1 MGSEIGI
8 SDREKAGRAKIAQI
22 MAYGPHI
29 MAVEKLGYDS
39 QTELTTWANIRQV
52 CKANDWMM
60 LVTAHAFS
68 PHAMEGVKTI
78 TYEMAEQLRLLINV
92 PTVPTEMIG
101 ATKLWAGVAGV
112 RHRFPAGRCEWL
124 AHMRLAVAIASERDA
139 SRLPVPWYHQPPRGK
154 TPKLLHAKLG
164 TLMVVVPIHSNVKTL
179 DHIVSRLT
187 QWGGD
192 YAIW

>member
-1 MGSEIGI
+1 MPTVIESLVHLVPNQLAWCDYASLIQLMAAGGMQDPTI
-8 SDREKAGRAKIAQI
+8 GRAL
-22 MAYGPHI
+22 AY
-29 MAVEKLGYDS
+29 
-39 QTELTTWANIRQV
+39 LTRKGI
-52 CKANDWMM
+52 
-60 LVTAHAFS
+60 VTRVMVNLPPRDRIKPLA
-68 PHAMEGVKTI
+68 TI
-78 TYEMAEQLRLLINV
+78 SMGTGLDRSEMAEQLRLLINV

-124 AHMRLAVAIASERDA
+124 AHMRLAVAIASVRDA